1 MRQICNMCALNRNTH
16 AQYDT
21 LTHKSKTSKLKQFK
35 GQLLFRYVNAITA
48 PAALHTGFQ
57 NKTNNICSP
66 PPHLQSLKTKTYH
79 TYSFS
84 NHTENINL
92 TILTSMCKL
101 SMWCLQNII
110 QTQTKSIHQCR
121 IIFLFVIIYA
131 LFLDLY
137 SVGFLTYIS
146 SLCKVRFM
154 RGNI

>member
-1 MRQICNMCALNRNTH
+1 MCP
-16 AQYDT
+16 
-21 LTHKSKTSKLKQFK
+21 KQEYSRSVWHSHTQEQNPK
-35 GQLLFRYVNAITA
+35 IETVQRPAAISLCKRYHST
-48 PAALHTGFQ
+48 AALHTGFQ

-92 TILTSMCKL
+92 TILTWMSKL

-110 QTQTKSIHQCR
+110 QKQTKSIHQWR